1 MGPPPSSAFKQPCFY
16 GVGKLSFGRR
26 LVYDLKTSLQI
37 CEGGCVLASQTS
49 FGPPPPSSR
58 SRRKFLPQPVPAM
71 ADPQTVAR
79 RDRCARMVAKVSQND
94 SSIALATVPR
104 TSNVETL

>member
-49 FGPPPPSSR
+49 FGPHPPLEPQSQKIPAAACPS
-58 SRRKFLPQPVPAM
+58 
-71 ADPQTVAR
+71 
-79 RDRCARMVAKVSQND
+79 NG
-94 SSIALATVPR
+94 
-104 TSNVETL
+104 